1 MNADVHE
8 ISSRYTLSLMPPE
21 QPTALTDSEHKSI
34 MVIMGALMLALL
46 LAALDQTI
54 VSTALPRIAS
64 DFNALNELSW
74 VVTAYLLTSAVST
87 PLYGKLS
94 DLYGRKHMLSLAI
107 IIFLIGSALS
117 GMSQNILELIIF
129 RGVQGLGAGGLMT
142 LVLAAI
148 GDVVPPRHRGRYQ
161 GYFGAVFGIASVIGP
176 LLGGIFTDQLSWRW
190 IFYINIPLGLVALAA
205 IYLRLPAHKYYRE
218 HSIDYAG
225 TALLSVS
232 IVSLLLVAVWGG
244 ATYAWNSAT
253 ILELGTLCIVTAASF
268 VWWESRAKEALIPL
282 SLFRNSIFRVSSL
295 LSLISG
301 MAMFAAIIYLPEYQQ
316 VVRGYSATKSG
327 LLMLP
332 LVFGLFMAS
341 IASGRIISHTGKY
354 RLFPIIGTL
363 LTIYG
368 IWLLSHLGVA
378 TSQWTI
384 SIWMFITGL
393 GIGSYMQVT
402 TLAVQNAVHPKDL
415 GTATSTV
422 TFFRSIGSTIGTALL
437 GAVLIARFSA
447 HLTELI
453 PNVGNGFSAQI
464 GSSLTQIQNLP
475 PALATHVLQAFTAAF
490 QDVFMWTL
498 PFAFLAFIVS
508 LFLKEQ
514 PLRADARE
522 FAEGEAFGI

>member
-1 MNADVHE
+1 
-8 ISSRYTLSLMPPE
+8 MPPLASPE
-21 QPTALTDSEHKSI
+21 PTDDEHKNI
-34 MVIMGALMLALL
+34 MVIIGALMLAML

-94 DLYGRKHMLSLAI
+94 DLYGRKLMLSLAI
-107 IIFLIGSALS
+107 VIFLIGSALS
-117 GMSQNILELIIF
+117 GMSQNIVELIIF

-148 GDVVPPRHRGRYQ
+148 GDVVSPRNRGRYQ
-161 GYFGAVFGIASVIGP
+161 GYFGAVFGLASVAGP

-205 IYLRLPAHKYYRE
+205 IYFRLPEHKYYRK

-225 TALLSVS
+225 AILLSTS
-232 IVSLLLVAVWGG
+232 IVSLLLIAMWGG
-244 ATYAWNSAT
+244 TLYAWSSPA
-253 ILELGTLCIVTAASF
+253 ILLLSTLCGISTIGF
-268 VWWESRAKEALIPL
+268 LWQERRAKEALIPL

-301 MAMFAAIIYLPEYQQ
+301 IAMFAAIIYLPEYQQ

-332 LVFGLFMAS
+332 LVFGLFLAS
-341 IASGRIISHTGKY
+341 IVSGRLISHTGKY
-354 RLFPIIGTL
+354 RLFPILGTAI
-363 LTIYG
+363 TIYG
-368 IWLLSHLGVA
+368 LWLLSHVGVA
-378 TSQWTI
+378 TSQWTL

-393 GIGSYMQVT
+393 GIGSYMQVM

-422 TFFRSIGSTIGTALL
+422 TFFRSIGSTIGTAIL
-437 GAVLIARFSA
+437 GAVLIARFST
-447 HLTELI
+447 HLTERI
-453 PNVGNGFSAQI
+453 PNIGNGFATGLGTSLGQI
-464 GSSLTQIQNLP
+464 YSLP
-475 PALATHVLQAFTAAF
+475 PAIAAQVLGAFAAAF
-490 QDVFMWTL
+490 QDMFLWTL
-498 PFAFLAFIVS
+498 PFAALAFIVS

-514 PLRADARE
+514 ALRTDTRDVS
-522 FAEGEAFGI
+522 EGGAFGL